1 MDNKKVVGERGETQ
15 GLFHSALPVFHAL
28 DDADGL
34 TLRTTVVRSG
44 VNFHRTEEKV
54 RVQQVKNSLR
64 GHSMQA
70 PSLGSNS
77 GIWIPIPA
85 SRISP
90 PQTVSSN
97 VPLLLL
103 FQPPQLST
111 YHRALRWIRKWKALE
126 HWLVHN
132 PCCTVY
138 YQSGLIKTIKDQ
150 NIGNK
155 CESRFIWQE
164 HEALNPSTI
173 DIWTFFITNSYLSFN
188 KSYLLWKLTVNIKLV
203 PESLQAVYLPPPLL
217 NFLTK

>member
-1 MDNKKVVGERGETQ
+1 MLDASQLCNFKQLSMFLNPQSPQTGLKQYLPHEAAVQMDNKKVVGERGETQ

-126 HWLVHN
+126 
-132 PCCTVY
+132 
-138 YQSGLIKTIKDQ
+138 
-150 NIGNK
+150 
-155 CESRFIWQE
+155 R
-164 HEALNPSTI
+164 
-173 DIWTFFITNSYLSFN
+173 
-188 KSYLLWKLTVNIKLV
+188 
-203 PESLQAVYLPPPLL
+203 
-217 NFLTK
+217 